1 MFELVIGLVKLV
13 HTSTLYLHEGM
24 SLNAGTWI
32 IKPERPLECLHT
44 DDVALDVTDFIQR
57 GELS

>member
-24 SLNAGTWI
+24 SLNAGTWM
-32 IKPERPLECLHT
+32 IKSERPLECLRT